1 MLQFHED
8 VQITSRKTKTK
19 VFKPLSETFKTEA
32 NEIFS
37 RLGDQ
42 LSFIQMAVEKYN
54 LNKTDRNL
62 LEVQSY
68 LNGFV
73 EIVIVDGTGR
83 ELQGSGLLVSQEPT
97 LKHGIVRD
105 SKIGKKNKRKD
116 FFPNVVPLS

>member
-1 MLQFHED
+1 L
-8 VQITSRKTKTK
+8 VS
-19 VFKPLSETFKTEA
+19 EA
-32 NEIFS
+32 NGAFP

-62 LEVQSY
+62 LEVQSF

-83 ELQGSGLLVSQEPT
+83 ELQESGLLVTQEPT
-97 LKHGIVRD
+97 FKHGIDRD

-116 FFPNVVPLS
+116 FFHIGVPLS